1 MKKMVAVQSQL
12 RTAHEMLLNS
22 RQKILVK
29 WIMLSLSDSMPA
41 PAMRFEPVVDNNS
54 KIRYNKM

>member
-1 MKKMVAVQSQL
+1 MVLVQSQL
-12 RTAHEMLLNS
+12 RTAYEMLLNS

-41 PAMRFEPVVDNNS
+41 PAMRFEPAVDNNS
-54 KIRYNKM
+54 KIRCNNM